1 MKPVLYIGVVGAG
14 ECTEKEASL
23 AGEVGFE
30 IAKRGAVLICGGR
43 GGVMEASAKGARR
56 ADGIVIGILPGRS
69 RSESNPF
76 LTIALPT
83 GLGDARNAV
92 ITCAADVL
100 IAISGGYGTLSEI
113 GLALKMGKP
122 VVGLSTWEMKRGMQE
137 FAVRQAHSP
146 MEAVETAFLLG
157 QSKQMG

>member
-1 MKPVLYIGVVGAG
+1 MSPVLYIGVIGAG
-14 ECTEKEASL
+14 ECTKKEASL
-23 AGEVGFE
+23 AEEVGSE
-30 IAKRGAVLICGGR
+30 IARRGAVLICGGK

-56 ADGIVIGILPGRS
+56 ADGIVIGILPGRN
-69 RSESNPF
+69 RSDSNPY

-92 ITCAADVL
+92 ITCASDVL

-122 VVGLSTWEMKRGMQE
+122 VVGLSTWEMKQGIQE
-137 FAVRQAHSP
+137 FAVRQVYNP
-146 MEAVETAFLLG
+146 LEAVEAAFLLG
-157 QSKQMG
+157 QSK